1 MEFGIVS
8 GVSGSLIPE
17 EAFQV
22 SSKEAINK
30 NDIFSTF
37 GVPVKLNC
45 LCECET
51 LNVAFFLGI

>member
-8 GVSGSLIPE
+8 GVSVSLIPE

-37 GVPVKLNC
+37 GVPVKVNC
-45 LCECET
+45 LYECET
-51 LNVAFFLGI
+51 LN